1 MKIFPGGLVVSCQA
15 LEGNPLRDSERLAY
29 MAKAAEIGGA
39 SAIRANGVEDI
50 AAMRRLLTIP
60 IIGINKQKDAT
71 GRVVITPTFESAR
84 QVVEAGANAIAMDCT
99 FCESNIRED
108 VSVTI
113 RRIHEEL
120 DVPVMADISNAEEAA
135 HACAMGADLISTTLT
150 GYMPN
155 VGYKPEEKYTP
166 NFALIE
172 DILND
177 TRITCPVV
185 GEGRFWTPE
194 DLQKGLEMGLYAV
207 VIGKAITNPMA
218 ITEYFSVAVKKAK
231 KKGAAQ

>member
-1 MKIFPGGLVVSCQA
+1 M
-15 LEGNPLRDSERLAY
+15 LRSVLSWVCLAP
-29 MAKAAEIGGA
+29 
-39 SAIRANGVEDI
+39 SR
-50 AAMRRLLTIP
+50 
-60 IIGINKQKDAT
+60 
-71 GRVVITPTFESAR
+71 
-84 QVVEAGANAIAMDCT
+84 ANAIAMDCT

-108 VSVTI
+108 VSTTI

-155 VGYKPEEKYTP
+155 VGYKPEEKYKP

-172 DILND
+172 EILND
-177 TRITCPVV
+177 PRITCPVV

-207 VIGKAITNPMA
+207 VIGKAITNLMA
-218 ITEYFSVAVKKAK
+218 ITEYFSAAVKKAK
-231 KKGAAQ
+231 EKGAVK

>member
-15 LEGNPLRDSERLAY
+15 LAGNPLRDSERLAY
-29 MAKAAEIGGA
+29 MAKAAELGGA

-50 AAMRRLLTIP
+50 TAMRKLLTIP
-60 IIGINKQKDAT
+60 IIGINKQHDAT

-84 QVVEAGANAIAMDCT
+84 QVVEAGADAIALDAT

-108 VSVTI
+108 VQTTI

-120 DVPVMADISNAEEAA
+120 KVPVMADISNAEEAA
-135 HACAMGADLISTTLT
+135 RAAAWGADLVSTTLA

-155 VGYKPEEKYTP
+155 ASYAPEEKYIP
-166 NFALIE
+166 NFPLIE
-172 DILND
+172 SILKD
-177 TRITCPVV
+177 PRVTCPVV
-185 GEGRFWTPE
+185 GEGRFWNPD
-194 DLQKGLEMGLYAV
+194 DLQKALEMGLYAV

-218 ITEYFSVAVKKAK
+218 ITEYFSAAVRRANKKSTSV
-231 KKGAAQ
+231 